1 LPVKKPA
8 PVIPPKREPIPA
20 RQASPPRK
28 CTVPPI
34 VSEDTKTEEKKEES
48 KKRKVEMK
56 DAWTQT
62 EKSATAEYKA
72 K

>member
-1 LPVKKPA
+1 
-8 PVIPPKREPIPA
+8 
-20 RQASPPRK
+20 
-28 CTVPPI
+28 
-34 VSEDTKTEEKKEES
+34 VSEDKTEEKKEEG